1 MPAGVGMHRVHGGR
15 DVTDV
20 TARLEQREHQHDLVV
35 VGGGMAGC
43 AAAVTAAR
51 RGLRVAVVQDRP
63 VLGGNGSKEI
73 RVWLLGAN
81 GGGNNAYFR
90 ETGLMEE
97 LRLENLHRNR
107 EGNAEIWDTVLL
119 DCVLTQPGL
128 DLFLNTVIT
137 DVVTEPAQTGETAQS
152 SQTGR
157 RIARVSGYTL
167 ASELHHTF
175 QAPLFVD
182 ATGDGTVALL
192 A

>member
-51 RGLRVAVVQDRP
+51 RGLRVGLIQDRP

-81 GGGNNAYFR
+81 GGANNAYIR

-97 LRLENLHRNR
+97 LRLENLYRNR
-107 EGNAEIWDTVLL
+107 EGNAEVWDTVLL
-119 DCVLTQPGL
+119 ERILEQRGL
-128 DLFLNTVIT
+128 DVFLNTIIT
-137 DVVTEPAQTGETAQS
+137 DVDTEPAAQANA
-152 SQTGR
+152 GR

-167 ASELHHTF
+167 AS
-175 QAPLFVD
+175 
-182 ATGDGTVALL
+182 
-192 A
+192 